1 MEKARA
7 TTPAFLLPRDV
18 LASILVRLPGS
29 DLRPLRRVCKEWR
42 DIISDPTFI
51 QPHMLYEPKLP
62 PADTIVFFPGFI
74 YGSRD
79 DRRKGLRFL
88 FDDTGRAHSGRWDD
102 LVRYFHLF

>member
-51 QPHMLYEPKLP
+51 QPHMLYEPKLL
-62 PADTIVFFPGFI
+62 PADTIVFPGFT

-79 DRRKGLRFL
+79 DWRNGRGFL
-88 FDDTGRAHSGRWDD
+88 FDEHSRLMGRAHSRQ
-102 LVRYFHLF
+102 VR